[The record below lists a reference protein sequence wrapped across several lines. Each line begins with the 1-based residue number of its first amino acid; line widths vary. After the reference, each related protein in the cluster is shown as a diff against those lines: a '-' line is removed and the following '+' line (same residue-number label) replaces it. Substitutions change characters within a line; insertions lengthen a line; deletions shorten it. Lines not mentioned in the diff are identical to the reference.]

1 MTNTVGD
8 TGTKPN
14 HFIATKE
21 WNGPGTYTCRCGASI
36 EAVNEDAFRWL
47 FLHHCVEKGVK
58 QARAEVL
65 AACIAE
71 LKKQRDRQDQFE
83 TREAGYAMAA
93 LSVAMDAI
101 SKLRPA
107 ASDLEALL
115 REERVKELRHFA
127 ENAPGYDT
135 DVMRFID
142 ARIEQLEKARAKGKG

>member
-1 MTNTVGD
+1 MADDQWVEGYESGMEQGYAERDKTA
-8 TGTKPN
+8 K
-14 HFIATKE
+14 
-21 WNGPGTYTCRCGASI
+21 GA
-36 EAVNEDAFRWL
+36 
-47 FLHHCVEKGVK
+47 KK
-58 QARAEVL
+58 QRGAEVL

-115 REERVKELRHFA
+115 REARQKAVSESLHYCIAMCMTYEHEQDGFDSLITHLRA
-127 ENAPGYDT
+127 DE
-135 DVMRFID
+135 
-142 ARIEQLEKARAKGKG
+142 EKARASEGDQK